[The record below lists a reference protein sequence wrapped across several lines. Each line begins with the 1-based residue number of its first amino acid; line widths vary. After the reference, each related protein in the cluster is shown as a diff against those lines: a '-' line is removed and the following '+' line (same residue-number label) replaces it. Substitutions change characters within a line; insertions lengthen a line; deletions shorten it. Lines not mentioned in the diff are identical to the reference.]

1 MTIDTSGAATYN
13 SLTGQRHSHNYK
25 DLPTFPA
32 SNNVPG
38 AALEN
43 GRWLTLG
50 QACRLLNVD
59 ESTLRRWADAGQVR
73 TFRTPGGHRRFA
85 EVDVREIVLG
95 RARHAPFSDVGDLAT
110 KRIRRQLTREHADW
124 YAHVDAQQREKLRPL
139 GRRLMGLVAAYVAR
153 RGRRASLLDEARAT
167 GAEYGMELAHA
178 GMSLSQAIQAF
189 TFFRRSLD
197 ESAKQA
203 LNKTGTPAGESI
215 DVIEQ
220 IMALADEVL
229 MGIAS
234 AYELAY
240 ASNAGAHEPRPL
252 VAERAR

>member
-1 MTIDTSGAATYN
+1 
-13 SLTGQRHSHNYK
+13 
-25 DLPTFPA
+25 
-32 SNNVPG
+32 VPG
-38 AALEN
+38 ATLEN

-95 RARHAPFSDVGDLAT
+95 RARQTPFGDVGDLAT
-110 KRIRRQLTREHADW
+110 KRIRRQLTRAHADW
-124 YAHVDAQQREKLRPL
+124 YMHVDAQQREKLRPL

-167 GAEYGMELAHA
+167 GAEYGMELARA
-178 GMSLSQAIQAF
+178 GMSLSEAIQAF
-189 TFFRRSLD
+189 TFFRRSL
-197 ESAKQA
+197 EQSAKQA
-203 LNKTGTPAGESI
+203 LSKTGTPAGESI
-215 DVIEQ
+215 DVVEQ

-229 MGIAS
+229 LGIAS
-234 AYELAY
+234 AYD
-240 ASNAGAHEPRPL
+240 GARFDGNGANEPRA
-252 VAERAR
+252 VAGERSR